1 MKLSL
6 KLITYLSLIIF
17 LIISIAYVSILDSK
31 VVNKL
36 DGVLWTVPAKVYARP
51 LELAEGGK
59 INVDVLKK
67 ELEILSYEL
76 TKGIP
81 DTPGE
86 FSQSQQSVNIFI
98 RGFGSQEPG
107 LYRLKIENDKIDSI
121 KRKDGISIDLIQLEP
136 LSIGGM
142 FPSHLQDRILL
153 NFSQVPKDLEEMI
166 LVVEDRNFYSHKG
179 ISLKSI
185 MRAFIKNTKA
195 LGIEEGGST
204 ITQQLAKSLFFSPEQ
219 TIRRKIKEAIA
230 ALLIEMHYS
239 KQEILL
245 AYINDV
251 FIAQSGRRAIHGFG
265 LASQF
270 FFGTDL
276 KNLSLDQK
284 ALLVG
289 MLKGPSLYSPINNPD
304 RAKTRRDLVLSL
316 IKNDSLI
323 TEEEYLDLKGKSLKV
338 IPPSFKSLSKYP
350 AFNDIVILDLRKN
363 FDDSDLRTKGLKIIT
378 NLDPVVQDYLEESI
392 KDTKLKLKS
401 RYGSQLNGLEGAGI
415 VIDSF
420 SGEVVAA
427 IGSTKPNNYGF
438 NRAINA
444 VRPIGSLVKPFIYLS
459 ALQHYTKYNLSTLLD
474 DSKLSVSLPGSKLW
488 EPNNF
493 DKKFH
498 GNVPL
503 HVALSESYNVA
514 TTRLGMDLGYSV
526 VQETFTKLG
535 IEKKIPK
542 YPSIF
547 VGSFEMTPLEAIQ
560 AYQTIASEGFYSP
573 LNSIRTVESSGDVL
587 SLSYPYKVEQRF
599 RPEPIYLLKFVLKQT
614 FISGTARGFSSRVIE
629 KWKTGGKT
637 GTSDDQRD
645 SWFVGYAGNYLMVV
659 WLGFDDNRKSP
670 LTGRTGALQVW
681 KNFMSRLDPIAYEV
695 RKPSRIRYEW
705 VDAKDGLLSG
715 ERCKGSILIPFVEG
729 TEPEMIPQ
737 NRKKCRISEESYT
750 TKVLNKIKEAIDF
763 LLYTSPSQRA

>member
-392 KDTKLKLKS
+392 KDTKLKLKR

-750 TKVLNKIKEAIDF
+750 TKVLNKIKEAIEVK
-763 LLYTSPSQRA
+763 

>member
-6 KLITYLSLIIF
+6 KLITYVSLIIF
-17 LIISIAYVSILDSK
+17 LVISIAYISILDSK

-59 INVDVLKK
+59 INVDGLKK

-86 FSQSQQSVNIFI
+86 FSQSQRSVNIFI

-179 ISLKSI
+179 ISLRSI
-185 MRAFIKNTKA
+185 MRAFIKNTRA

-230 ALLIEMHYS
+230 ALLIEIHYS

-323 TEEEYLDLKGKSLKV
+323 TEEEYLDLKGRSLKV

-350 AFNDIVILDLRKN
+350 AFNDIVTLDLRKN

-392 KDTKLKLKS
+392 KDTKLKLKR

-459 ALQHYTKYNLSTLLD
+459 ALQHYSKYNLSTLLD
-474 DSKLSVSLPGSKLW
+474 DSKLSVSLPGGKLW

-498 GNVPL
+498 GNIPL

-535 IEKKIPK
+535 IKKKIPK

-573 LNSIRTVESSGDVL
+573 LNSIRTVESSEDVL

-645 SWFVGYAGNYLMVV
+645 SWFVGYAGNYLMLV

-750 TKVLNKIKEAIDF
+750 TKVLNKIKEAIEVK
-763 LLYTSPSQRA
+763 

>member
-17 LIISIAYVSILDSK
+17 SVISIAYVSILDSK

-59 INVDVLKK
+59 INVGVLKK

-86 FSQSQQSVNIFI
+86 FSQSQRSVNIFI

-179 ISLKSI
+179 ISLRSI
-185 MRAFIKNTKA
+185 MRAFIKNTRA

-219 TIRRKIKEAIA
+219 TIKRKIKEAIA
-230 ALLIEMHYS
+230 ALLIEIHYS

-323 TEEEYLDLKGKSLKV
+323 TEEEYLDLKGRSLKV

-350 AFNDIVILDLRKN
+350 AFNDIVTLDLRKN

-392 KDTKLKLKS
+392 KDTKLQLKR

-459 ALQHYTKYNLSTLLD
+459 ALQHYSKYNLSTLLD
-474 DSKLSVSLPGSKLW
+474 DSKLSVSLPGGKLW

-498 GNVPL
+498 GNIPL

-535 IEKKIPK
+535 IKKKIPK

-547 VGSFEMTPLEAIQ
+547 VGSFEMTPLEVIQ

-573 LNSIRTVESSGDVL
+573 LNSIRTVESSEDVL

-705 VDAKDGLLSG
+705 VDTKDGLLSG

-750 TKVLNKIKEAIDF
+750 AKVLNKIKEAIEVK
-763 LLYTSPSQRA
+763 

>member
-17 LIISIAYVSILDSK
+17 LVISIAYVSILDSK

-59 INVDVLKK
+59 INVDGLKK

-86 FSQSQQSVNIFI
+86 FSQSQRSVNIFI

-179 ISLKSI
+179 ISLRSI
-185 MRAFIKNTKA
+185 MRAFIKNTRA

-230 ALLIEMHYS
+230 ALLIEIHYS

-350 AFNDIVILDLRKN
+350 AFNDIVTLDLRKN

-392 KDTKLKLKS
+392 KDTKLKLKR

-459 ALQHYTKYNLSTLLD
+459 ALQHYSKYNLSTLLD
-474 DSKLSVSLPGSKLW
+474 DSKLSVSLPGGKLW

-498 GNVPL
+498 GNIPL

-535 IEKKIPK
+535 IKKKIPK

-573 LNSIRTVESSGDVL
+573 LNSIRTVESSEDVL

-645 SWFVGYAGNYLMVV
+645 SWFVGYAGNYLMLV

-705 VDAKDGLLSG
+705 VDEKDGLLSG

-750 TKVLNKIKEAIDF
+750 TKVLNKIKEAIEVK
-763 LLYTSPSQRA
+763 

>member
-350 AFNDIVILDLRKN
+350 AFNDIVTLDLRKN

-392 KDTKLKLKS
+392 KDTKLKLKR

-474 DSKLSVSLPGSKLW
+474 DSKLSVSLPGSKPW

-750 TKVLNKIKEAIDF
+750 TKVLNKIKEAIEVK
-763 LLYTSPSQRA
+763 

>member
-6 KLITYLSLIIF
+6 KLITYVSLIIF
-17 LIISIAYVSILDSK
+17 LIISIAYISILDSK

-59 INVDVLKK
+59 INVDGLKK

-86 FSQSQQSVNIFI
+86 FSQSQRSVNIFI

-179 ISLKSI
+179 ISLRSI
-185 MRAFIKNTKA
+185 MRAFIKNTRA

-230 ALLIEMHYS
+230 ALLIEIHYS

-323 TEEEYLDLKGKSLKV
+323 TEEEYLDLKGRSLKV

-350 AFNDIVILDLRKN
+350 AFNDIVTLDLRKN

-392 KDTKLKLKS
+392 KDTKLKLKR

-459 ALQHYTKYNLSTLLD
+459 ALQHYSKYNLSTLLD
-474 DSKLSVSLPGSKLW
+474 DSKLSVSLPGGKLW

-498 GNVPL
+498 GNIPL

-535 IEKKIPK
+535 IKKKIPK

-573 LNSIRTVESSGDVL
+573 LNSIRTVESSEDVL

-645 SWFVGYAGNYLMVV
+645 SWFVGYAGNYLMLV

-750 TKVLNKIKEAIDF
+750 TKVLNKIKEAIEVK
-763 LLYTSPSQRA
+763 

>member
-392 KDTKLKLKS
+392 KDTKLKLKR

-715 ERCKGSILIPFVEG
+715 EGCKGSILIPFVEG

-750 TKVLNKIKEAIDF
+750 TKVLNKIKEAIEVK
-763 LLYTSPSQRA
+763 

>member
-392 KDTKLKLKS
+392 KDTKLKLKR

-498 GNVPL
+498 GNIPL
-503 HVALSESYNVA
+503 HVALSESYNIA

-705 VDAKDGLLSG
+705 VDVKDGLLSG

-750 TKVLNKIKEAIDF
+750 TKVLNKIKEAIEVK
-763 LLYTSPSQRA
+763 

>member
-17 LIISIAYVSILDSK
+17 SVISIAYVSILDSK

-86 FSQSQQSVNIFI
+86 FSQSQRSVNIFI

-179 ISLKSI
+179 VSLRSI
-185 MRAFIKNTKA
+185 MRAFIKNTRA

-219 TIRRKIKEAIA
+219 TIKRKIKEAIA
-230 ALLIEMHYS
+230 ALLIEIHYS

-323 TEEEYLDLKGKSLKV
+323 TEEEYLDLKGRSLKV

-350 AFNDIVILDLRKN
+350 AFNDIVTLDLRKN

-392 KDTKLKLKS
+392 KDTKLQLKR

-459 ALQHYTKYNLSTLLD
+459 ALQHYSKYNLSTLLD
-474 DSKLSVSLPGSKLW
+474 DSKLSVSLPGGKLW

-498 GNVPL
+498 GNIPL

-535 IEKKIPK
+535 IKKKIPK

-547 VGSFEMTPLEAIQ
+547 VGSFEMTPLEVIQ

-573 LNSIRTVESSGDVL
+573 LNSIRTVESSEDVL

-614 FISGTARGFSSRVIE
+614 FISGTARGFSSRVIK

-705 VDAKDGLLSG
+705 VDTKDGLLSG

-750 TKVLNKIKEAIDF
+750 AKVLNKIKEAIEVK
-763 LLYTSPSQRA
+763 

>member
-323 TEEEYLDLKGKSLKV
+323 TEEEYLDLKGRSLKV

-350 AFNDIVILDLRKN
+350 AFNDIVTLDLRKN

-392 KDTKLKLKS
+392 KDTKLKLKR

-474 DSKLSVSLPGSKLW
+474 DSKLSVSLPGGKLW

-750 TKVLNKIKEAIDF
+750 TKVLNKIKEAIEVK
-763 LLYTSPSQRA
+763 

>member
-86 FSQSQQSVNIFI
+86 FSQSQRSVNIFI

-166 LVVEDRNFYSHKG
+166 LVVEDKNFYSHKG
-179 ISLKSI
+179 ISLRSI

-323 TEEEYLDLKGKSLKV
+323 TEEEYLDLKGRSLKV

-350 AFNDIVILDLRKN
+350 AFNDIVTLDLRKN

-392 KDTKLKLKS
+392 KDTKLKLKR

-474 DSKLSVSLPGSKLW
+474 DSKLSVSLPGGKLW

-535 IEKKIPK
+535 IKKKIPK

-573 LNSIRTVESSGDVL
+573 LNSIRTVESSEDVL

-750 TKVLNKIKEAIDF
+750 TKVLNKIKEAIEVK
-763 LLYTSPSQRA
+763 

>member
-323 TEEEYLDLKGKSLKV
+323 TEEEYLDLKGRSLKV

-350 AFNDIVILDLRKN
+350 AFNDIVTLDLRKN

-392 KDTKLKLKS
+392 KDTKLKLKR

-535 IEKKIPK
+535 IKKKIPK

-750 TKVLNKIKEAIDF
+750 TKVLNKIKEAIEVK
-763 LLYTSPSQRA
+763 

>member
-17 LIISIAYVSILDSK
+17 SVISIAYVSILDSK

-86 FSQSQQSVNIFI
+86 FSQSQRSVNIFI

-142 FPSHLQDRILL
+142 LPSHLQDRILL

-179 ISLKSI
+179 ISLRSI
-185 MRAFIKNTKA
+185 MRAFIKNTRA

-219 TIRRKIKEAIA
+219 TIKRKIKEAIA
-230 ALLIEMHYS
+230 ALLIEIHYS

-323 TEEEYLDLKGKSLKV
+323 TEEEYLDLKGRSLKV

-350 AFNDIVILDLRKN
+350 AFNDIVTLDLRKN

-392 KDTKLKLKS
+392 KDTKLQLKR

-459 ALQHYTKYNLSTLLD
+459 ALQHYSKYNLSTLLD
-474 DSKLSVSLPGSKLW
+474 DSKLSVSLPGGKLW

-498 GNVPL
+498 GNIPL

-535 IEKKIPK
+535 IKKKIPK

-573 LNSIRTVESSGDVL
+573 LNSIRTVESSEDVL

-705 VDAKDGLLSG
+705 VDTKDGLLSG

-750 TKVLNKIKEAIDF
+750 AKVLNKIKEAIEVK
-763 LLYTSPSQRA
+763 

>member
-17 LIISIAYVSILDSK
+17 SVISIAYVSILDSK

-86 FSQSQQSVNIFI
+86 FSQSQRSVNIFI

-179 ISLKSI
+179 ISLRSI
-185 MRAFIKNTKA
+185 MRAFIKNTRA

-230 ALLIEMHYS
+230 ALLIEIHYS

-323 TEEEYLDLKGKSLKV
+323 TEEEYLDLKGRSLKV

-350 AFNDIVILDLRKN
+350 AFNDIVTLDLRKN

-392 KDTKLKLKS
+392 KDTKLQLKR

-459 ALQHYTKYNLSTLLD
+459 ALQHYSKYNLSTLLD
-474 DSKLSVSLPGSKLW
+474 DSKLSVSLPGGKLW

-498 GNVPL
+498 GNIPL

-535 IEKKIPK
+535 IKKKIPK

-573 LNSIRTVESSGDVL
+573 LNSIRTVESSEDVL

-705 VDAKDGLLSG
+705 VDTKDGLLSG

-750 TKVLNKIKEAIDF
+750 AKVLNKIKEAIEVK
-763 LLYTSPSQRA
+763 

>member
-17 LIISIAYVSILDSK
+17 LVISIAYVSILDSK

-86 FSQSQQSVNIFI
+86 FSQSQRSVNIFI

-179 ISLKSI
+179 ISLRSI
-185 MRAFIKNTKA
+185 MRAFIKNTRA

-230 ALLIEMHYS
+230 ALLIEIHYS

-323 TEEEYLDLKGKSLKV
+323 TEEEYLDLKGRSLKV

-350 AFNDIVILDLRKN
+350 AFNDIVTLDLRKN

-392 KDTKLKLKS
+392 KDTKLKLKR

-459 ALQHYTKYNLSTLLD
+459 ALQHYSKYNLSTLLD
-474 DSKLSVSLPGSKLW
+474 DSKLSVSLPGGKLW

-498 GNVPL
+498 GNIPL

-535 IEKKIPK
+535 IKKKIPK

-573 LNSIRTVESSGDVL
+573 LNSIRTVESSEDVL

-645 SWFVGYAGNYLMVV
+645 SWFVGYAGNYLMLV

-715 ERCKGSILIPFVEG
+715 ESCKGSILIPFVEG

-750 TKVLNKIKEAIDF
+750 TKVLNKIKEAIEVK
-763 LLYTSPSQRA
+763 

>member
-17 LIISIAYVSILDSK
+17 SVISIAYVSILDSK

-86 FSQSQQSVNIFI
+86 FSQSQRSVNIYI

-179 ISLKSI
+179 ISLRSI
-185 MRAFIKNTKA
+185 MRAFIKNTRA

-219 TIRRKIKEAIA
+219 TIKRKIKEAIA
-230 ALLIEMHYS
+230 ALLIEIHYS

-323 TEEEYLDLKGKSLKV
+323 TEEEYLDLKGRSLKV

-350 AFNDIVILDLRKN
+350 AFNDIVTLDLRKN

-392 KDTKLKLKS
+392 KDTKLQLKR

-459 ALQHYTKYNLSTLLD
+459 ALQHYSKYNLSTLLD
-474 DSKLSVSLPGSKLW
+474 DSKLSVSLPGGKLW

-498 GNVPL
+498 GNIPL
-503 HVALSESYNVA
+503 HVALSESYNIA

-535 IEKKIPK
+535 IKKKIPK

-547 VGSFEMTPLEAIQ
+547 VGSFEMTPLEVIQ

-573 LNSIRTVESSGDVL
+573 LNSIRTVESSEDVL

-670 LTGRTGALQVW
+670 LTGRSGALQVW

-715 ERCKGSILIPFVEG
+715 KRCKRSILIPFVEG

-737 NRKKCRISEESYT
+737 NRKKCRISDESYT
-750 TKVLNKIKEAIDF
+750 AKVLNKIKEAIEVK
-763 LLYTSPSQRA
+763 

>member
-179 ISLKSI
+179 ISLRSI
-185 MRAFIKNTKA
+185 MRAFIKNTRA

-392 KDTKLKLKS
+392 KDTKLKLKR

-573 LNSIRTVESSGDVL
+573 LNSIRTVESSEDVL

-750 TKVLNKIKEAIDF
+750 TKVLNKIKEAIEVK
-763 LLYTSPSQRA
+763 

>member
-17 LIISIAYVSILDSK
+17 LVISIAYVSILDSK

-86 FSQSQQSVNIFI
+86 FSQSQRSVNIFI

-179 ISLKSI
+179 ISLRSI
-185 MRAFIKNTKA
+185 MRAFIKNTRA

-219 TIRRKIKEAIA
+219 TIKRKIKEAIA
-230 ALLIEMHYS
+230 ALLIEIHYS

-323 TEEEYLDLKGKSLKV
+323 TEEEYLDLKGRSLKV

-350 AFNDIVILDLRKN
+350 AFNDIVTLDLRKN

-392 KDTKLKLKS
+392 KDTKLKLKR

-459 ALQHYTKYNLSTLLD
+459 ALQHYSKYNLSTLLD
-474 DSKLSVSLPGSKLW
+474 DSKLSVSLPGGKLW

-498 GNVPL
+498 GNIPL

-535 IEKKIPK
+535 IKKKIPK

-573 LNSIRTVESSGDVL
+573 LNSIRTVESSEDVL

-705 VDAKDGLLSG
+705 VDTKDGLLSG

-750 TKVLNKIKEAIDF
+750 AKVLNKIKEAIEVK
-763 LLYTSPSQRA
+763 

>member
-17 LIISIAYVSILDSK
+17 LVISIAYVSILDSK

-59 INVDVLKK
+59 INVDGLKK

-86 FSQSQQSVNIFI
+86 FSQSQRSVNIFI

-179 ISLKSI
+179 ISLRSI
-185 MRAFIKNTKA
+185 MRAFIKNTRA

-230 ALLIEMHYS
+230 ALLIEIHYS

-323 TEEEYLDLKGKSLKV
+323 TEEEYLDLKGRSLKV

-350 AFNDIVILDLRKN
+350 AFNDIVTLDLRKN

-392 KDTKLKLKS
+392 KDTKLQLKR

-459 ALQHYTKYNLSTLLD
+459 ALQHYSKYNLSTLLD
-474 DSKLSVSLPGSKLW
+474 DSKLSVSLPGGKLW

-498 GNVPL
+498 GNIPL

-535 IEKKIPK
+535 IKKKIPK

-573 LNSIRTVESSGDVL
+573 LNSIRTVESSEDVL

-645 SWFVGYAGNYLMVV
+645 SWFVGYAGNYLMLV

-715 ERCKGSILIPFVEG
+715 ESCKGSILIPFVEG

-750 TKVLNKIKEAIDF
+750 TKVLNKIKEAIEVK
-763 LLYTSPSQRA
+763 

>member
-179 ISLKSI
+179 ISLRSI
-185 MRAFIKNTKA
+185 MRAFIKNTRA

-350 AFNDIVILDLRKN
+350 AFNDIVTLDLRKN

-392 KDTKLKLKS
+392 KDTKLKLKR

-573 LNSIRTVESSGDVL
+573 LNSIRTVESSEDVL

-750 TKVLNKIKEAIDF
+750 TKVLNKIKEAIEVK
-763 LLYTSPSQRA
+763 

>member
-17 LIISIAYVSILDSK
+17 SVISIAYVSILDSK

-76 TKGIP
+76 IKGIP

-86 FSQSQQSVNIFI
+86 FSQSQRSVNIFI

-179 ISLKSI
+179 VSLRSI
-185 MRAFIKNTKA
+185 MRAFIKNTRA

-230 ALLIEMHYS
+230 ALLIEIHYS

-323 TEEEYLDLKGKSLKV
+323 TEEEYLDLKGRSLKV

-350 AFNDIVILDLRKN
+350 AFNDIVTLDLRKN

-392 KDTKLKLKS
+392 KDTKLQLKR

-459 ALQHYTKYNLSTLLD
+459 ALQHYSKYNLSTLLD
-474 DSKLSVSLPGSKLW
+474 DSKLSVSLPGGKLW

-498 GNVPL
+498 GNIPL

-535 IEKKIPK
+535 IKKKIPK

-547 VGSFEMTPLEAIQ
+547 VGSFEMTPLEVIQ

-573 LNSIRTVESSGDVL
+573 LNSIRTVESSEDVL

-705 VDAKDGLLSG
+705 VDTKDGLLSG

-750 TKVLNKIKEAIDF
+750 AKVLNKIKEAIEVK
-763 LLYTSPSQRA
+763 

>member
-392 KDTKLKLKS
+392 KDTKLKLKK

-705 VDAKDGLLSG
+705 VDVKDGLLSG

-750 TKVLNKIKEAIDF
+750 TKVLNKIKEAIEVK
-763 LLYTSPSQRA
+763 

>member
-219 TIRRKIKEAIA
+219 TIKRKIKEAIA

-392 KDTKLKLKS
+392 KDTKLKLK
-401 RYGSQLNGLEGAGI
+401 RKYGSQLNGLEGAGI

-750 TKVLNKIKEAIDF
+750 TKVIDKIKEAI
-763 LLYTSPSQRA
+763 QVK

>member
-179 ISLKSI
+179 ISLRSI

-350 AFNDIVILDLRKN
+350 AFNDIVTLDLRKN

-392 KDTKLKLKS
+392 KDTKLKLKR

-535 IEKKIPK
+535 IKKKIPK

-573 LNSIRTVESSGDVL
+573 LNSIRTVESSEDVL

-750 TKVLNKIKEAIDF
+750 TKVLNKIKEAIEVK
-763 LLYTSPSQRA
+763 

>member
-59 INVDVLKK
+59 INVDGLKK

-363 FDDSDLRTKGLKIIT
+363 LDDSDLRTKGLKIIT

-392 KDTKLKLKS
+392 KDTKLKLKR

-459 ALQHYTKYNLSTLLD
+459 ALQHYSKYNLSTLLD
-474 DSKLSVSLPGSKLW
+474 DSKLSVSLPGGKLW

-645 SWFVGYAGNYLMVV
+645 SWFVGCAGNYLMVV

-750 TKVLNKIKEAIDF
+750 AKVLNKIKEAIEVK
-763 LLYTSPSQRA
+763 

>member
-17 LIISIAYVSILDSK
+17 SVISIAYVSILDSK

-59 INVDVLKK
+59 INVDSLKK

-86 FSQSQQSVNIFI
+86 FSQSQRSVNIFI

-179 ISLKSI
+179 ISLRSI
-185 MRAFIKNTKA
+185 MRAFIKNTRA

-230 ALLIEMHYS
+230 ALLIEIHYS

-323 TEEEYLDLKGKSLKV
+323 TEEEYLDLKGRSLKV

-350 AFNDIVILDLRKN
+350 AFNDIVTLDLRKN

-392 KDTKLKLKS
+392 KDTKLKLKR

-459 ALQHYTKYNLSTLLD
+459 ALQHYSKYNLSTLLD
-474 DSKLSVSLPGSKLW
+474 DSKLSVSLPGGKLW

-498 GNVPL
+498 GNIPL

-514 TTRLGMDLGYSV
+514 TTRLGIDLGYSV

-535 IEKKIPK
+535 IKKKIPK

-573 LNSIRTVESSGDVL
+573 LNSIRTVESSEDVL

-645 SWFVGYAGNYLMVV
+645 SWFVGYAGNYLMLV

-715 ERCKGSILIPFVEG
+715 ESCKGSILIPFVEG

-750 TKVLNKIKEAIDF
+750 TKVLNKIKEAIEVK
-763 LLYTSPSQRA
+763 

>member
-17 LIISIAYVSILDSK
+17 SVISIAYVSILDSK

-59 INVDVLKK
+59 INVGVLKK

-86 FSQSQQSVNIFI
+86 FSQSQRSVNIFI

-179 ISLKSI
+179 ISLRSI
-185 MRAFIKNTKA
+185 MRAFIKNTRA

-219 TIRRKIKEAIA
+219 TIKRKIKEAIA
-230 ALLIEMHYS
+230 ALLIEIHYS

-323 TEEEYLDLKGKSLKV
+323 TEEEYLDLKGRSLKV

-350 AFNDIVILDLRKN
+350 AFNDIVTLDLRKN

-392 KDTKLKLKS
+392 KDTKLQLKR

-459 ALQHYTKYNLSTLLD
+459 ALQHYSKYNLSTLLD
-474 DSKLSVSLPGSKLW
+474 DSKLSVSLPGGKLW

-498 GNVPL
+498 GNIPL

-535 IEKKIPK
+535 IKKKIPK

-547 VGSFEMTPLEAIQ
+547 VGSFEMTPLEVIQ

-573 LNSIRTVESSGDVL
+573 LSSIRTVESSEDVL

-705 VDAKDGLLSG
+705 VDTKDGLLSG

-729 TEPEMIPQ
+729 TEPEIIPQ

-750 TKVLNKIKEAIDF
+750 AKVLNKIKEAIEVK
-763 LLYTSPSQRA
+763 

>member
-17 LIISIAYVSILDSK
+17 LVISIAYVSILDSK

-59 INVDVLKK
+59 INVDSLKK

-86 FSQSQQSVNIFI
+86 FSQSQRSVNIFI

-179 ISLKSI
+179 ISLRSI
-185 MRAFIKNTKA
+185 MRAFIKNTRA

-350 AFNDIVILDLRKN
+350 AFNDIVTLDLRKN

-392 KDTKLKLKS
+392 KDTKLKLKR

-459 ALQHYTKYNLSTLLD
+459 ALQHYSKYNLSTLLD
-474 DSKLSVSLPGSKLW
+474 DSKLSVSLPGGKLW

-498 GNVPL
+498 GNIPL

-535 IEKKIPK
+535 IKKKIPK

-573 LNSIRTVESSGDVL
+573 LNSIRTVESSEDVL

-645 SWFVGYAGNYLMVV
+645 SWFVGYAGNYLMLV

-715 ERCKGSILIPFVEG
+715 ESCKGSILIPFVEG

-750 TKVLNKIKEAIDF
+750 TKVLNKIKEAIEVK
-763 LLYTSPSQRA
+763 

>member
-350 AFNDIVILDLRKN
+350 AFNDIVTLDLRKN

-392 KDTKLKLKS
+392 KDTKLKLKR

-474 DSKLSVSLPGSKLW
+474 DSKLSVSLPGGKLW

-573 LNSIRTVESSGDVL
+573 LNSIRTVESSEDVL

-750 TKVLNKIKEAIDF
+750 TKVLNKIKEAIEVK
-763 LLYTSPSQRA
+763 

>member
-6 KLITYLSLIIF
+6 KLITYVSLIIF
-17 LIISIAYVSILDSK
+17 LVISIAYISILDSK

-59 INVDVLKK
+59 INVDGLKK

-86 FSQSQQSVNIFI
+86 FSQSQRSVNIFI

-179 ISLKSI
+179 ISLRSI
-185 MRAFIKNTKA
+185 MRAFIKNTRA

-230 ALLIEMHYS
+230 ALLIEIHYS

-323 TEEEYLDLKGKSLKV
+323 TEEEYLDLKGRSLKV

-350 AFNDIVILDLRKN
+350 AFNDIVTLDLRKN

-392 KDTKLKLKS
+392 KDTKLKLKR

-459 ALQHYTKYNLSTLLD
+459 ALQHYSKYNLSSLLD
-474 DSKLSVSLPGSKLW
+474 DSKLSVSLPGGKLW

-498 GNVPL
+498 GNIPL

-535 IEKKIPK
+535 IKKKIPK

-573 LNSIRTVESSGDVL
+573 LNSIRTVESSEDVL

-645 SWFVGYAGNYLMVV
+645 SWFVGYAGNYLMLV

-715 ERCKGSILIPFVEG
+715 ESCKGSILIPFVEG

-750 TKVLNKIKEAIDF
+750 TKVLNKIKEAIEVK
-763 LLYTSPSQRA
+763 

>member
-350 AFNDIVILDLRKN
+350 AFNDIVTLDLRKN

-392 KDTKLKLKS
+392 KDTKLKLKR

-459 ALQHYTKYNLSTLLD
+459 ALQQYNKYNLSTLLD
-474 DSKLSVSLPGSKLW
+474 DSKLSVSLPGGKLW

-750 TKVLNKIKEAIDF
+750 TKVLNKIKEAIEVK
-763 LLYTSPSQRA
+763 

>member
-17 LIISIAYVSILDSK
+17 LVISIAYVSILDSK

-59 INVDVLKK
+59 INVDSLKK

-86 FSQSQQSVNIFI
+86 FSQSQRSVNIFI

-179 ISLKSI
+179 ISLRSI
-185 MRAFIKNTKA
+185 MRAFIKNTRA

-219 TIRRKIKEAIA
+219 TIKRKIKEAIA
-230 ALLIEMHYS
+230 ALLIEIHYS

-323 TEEEYLDLKGKSLKV
+323 TEEEYLDLKGRSLKV

-350 AFNDIVILDLRKN
+350 AFNDIVTLDLRKN

-392 KDTKLKLKS
+392 KDTKLKLKR

-459 ALQHYTKYNLSTLLD
+459 ALQHYSKYNLSTLLD
-474 DSKLSVSLPGSKLW
+474 DSKLSVSLPGGKLW

-498 GNVPL
+498 GNIPL

-535 IEKKIPK
+535 IKKKIPK

-573 LNSIRTVESSGDVL
+573 LNSIRTVESSEDVL

-645 SWFVGYAGNYLMVV
+645 SWFVGYAGNYLMLV

-715 ERCKGSILIPFVEG
+715 ESCKGSILIPFVEG

-750 TKVLNKIKEAIDF
+750 TKVLNKIKEAIEVK
-763 LLYTSPSQRA
+763 

>member
-86 FSQSQQSVNIFI
+86 FSQSQQSVNIFT

-153 NFSQVPKDLEEMI
+153 SFSQVPKDLEEMI

-350 AFNDIVILDLRKN
+350 AFNDIVTLDLRKN

-459 ALQHYTKYNLSTLLD
+459 ALQHYSKYNLSTLLD
-474 DSKLSVSLPGSKLW
+474 DSKLSVSLPGSKPW

-705 VDAKDGLLSG
+705 VDVKDGLLSG

-750 TKVLNKIKEAIDF
+750 TKVLNKIKEAIEVK
-763 LLYTSPSQRA
+763 

>member
-17 LIISIAYVSILDSK
+17 LVISIAYVSILDSK

-59 INVDVLKK
+59 INVDSLKK

-86 FSQSQQSVNIFI
+86 FSQSQRSVNIFI

-179 ISLKSI
+179 ISLRSI
-185 MRAFIKNTKA
+185 MRAFIKNTRA

-230 ALLIEMHYS
+230 ALLIEIHYS

-350 AFNDIVILDLRKN
+350 AFNDIVTLDLRKN

-392 KDTKLKLKS
+392 KDTKLKLKR

-459 ALQHYTKYNLSTLLD
+459 ALQHYSKYNLSTLLD
-474 DSKLSVSLPGSKLW
+474 DSKLSVSLPGGKLW

-498 GNVPL
+498 GNIPL

-535 IEKKIPK
+535 IKKKIPK

-573 LNSIRTVESSGDVL
+573 LNSIRTVESSEDVL

-645 SWFVGYAGNYLMVV
+645 SWFVGYAGNYLMLV

-715 ERCKGSILIPFVEG
+715 ESCKGSILIPFVEG

-750 TKVLNKIKEAIDF
+750 TKVLNKIKEAIEVK
-763 LLYTSPSQRA
+763 

>member
-392 KDTKLKLKS
+392 KDTKLKLK
-401 RYGSQLNGLEGAGI
+401 RKYGSQLNGLEGAGI

-438 NRAINA
+438 NRAFNA

-645 SWFVGYAGNYLMVV
+645 SWFAGYAGNYLMVV

-750 TKVLNKIKEAIDF
+750 TKVLNKIKEAIEVK
-763 LLYTSPSQRA
+763 

>member
-350 AFNDIVILDLRKN
+350 AFNDIVTLDLRKN

-392 KDTKLKLKS
+392 KDTKLKLKR

-474 DSKLSVSLPGSKLW
+474 DSKLSVSLPGGKLW

-526 VQETFTKLG
+526 VQETFAKLG

-573 LNSIRTVESSGDVL
+573 LNSIRTVESSEDVL

-750 TKVLNKIKEAIDF
+750 TKVLNKIKEAIEVK
-763 LLYTSPSQRA
+763 

>member
-350 AFNDIVILDLRKN
+350 AFNDIVTLDLRKN

-392 KDTKLKLKS
+392 KDTKLKLKR

-705 VDAKDGLLSG
+705 VDVKDGLLSG

-750 TKVLNKIKEAIDF
+750 TKVLNKIKEAIEVK
-763 LLYTSPSQRA
+763 

>member
-17 LIISIAYVSILDSK
+17 LVISIAYVSILDSK

-86 FSQSQQSVNIFI
+86 FSQSQRSVNIFI

-179 ISLKSI
+179 ISLRSI
-185 MRAFIKNTKA
+185 MRAFIKNTRA

-219 TIRRKIKEAIA
+219 TIKRKIKEAIA
-230 ALLIEMHYS
+230 ALLIEIHYS

-323 TEEEYLDLKGKSLKV
+323 TEEEYLDLKGRSLKV

-350 AFNDIVILDLRKN
+350 AFNDIVTLDLRKN

-392 KDTKLKLKS
+392 KDTKLKLKR

-459 ALQHYTKYNLSTLLD
+459 ALQHYSKYNLSTLLD
-474 DSKLSVSLPGSKLW
+474 DSKLSVSLPGGKLW

-498 GNVPL
+498 GNIPL

-535 IEKKIPK
+535 IKKKIPK

-573 LNSIRTVESSGDVL
+573 LNSIRTVESSEDVL

-645 SWFVGYAGNYLMVV
+645 SWFVGYAGNYLMLV

-715 ERCKGSILIPFVEG
+715 ESCKGSILIPFVEG

-750 TKVLNKIKEAIDF
+750 TKVLNKIKEAIEVK
-763 LLYTSPSQRA
+763 

>member
-17 LIISIAYVSILDSK
+17 SVISIAYVSILDSK

-86 FSQSQQSVNIFI
+86 FSQSQRSVNIFI

-179 ISLKSI
+179 ISLRSI
-185 MRAFIKNTKA
+185 MRAFIKNTRA

-219 TIRRKIKEAIA
+219 TIKRKIKEAIA
-230 ALLIEMHYS
+230 ALLIEIHYS

-323 TEEEYLDLKGKSLKV
+323 TEEEYLDLKGRSLKV

-350 AFNDIVILDLRKN
+350 AFNDIVTLDLRKN

-392 KDTKLKLKS
+392 KDTKLQLKR

-459 ALQHYTKYNLSTLLD
+459 ALQHYSKYNLSTLLD
-474 DSKLSVSLPGSKLW
+474 DSKLSVSLPGGKLW

-498 GNVPL
+498 GNIPL

-535 IEKKIPK
+535 IKKKIPK

-573 LNSIRTVESSGDVL
+573 LNSIRTVESSEDVL

-750 TKVLNKIKEAIDF
+750 AKVLNKIKEAIEVK
-763 LLYTSPSQRA
+763 

>member
-17 LIISIAYVSILDSK
+17 LVISIAYVSILDSK

-86 FSQSQQSVNIFI
+86 FSQSQRSVNIFI

-179 ISLKSI
+179 ISLRSI
-185 MRAFIKNTKA
+185 MRAFIKNTRA

-230 ALLIEMHYS
+230 ALLIEIHYS

-323 TEEEYLDLKGKSLKV
+323 TEEEYLDLKGRSLKV

-350 AFNDIVILDLRKN
+350 AFNDIVTLDLRKN

-392 KDTKLKLKS
+392 KDTKLKLKR

-459 ALQHYTKYNLSTLLD
+459 ALQHYSKYNLSTLLD
-474 DSKLSVSLPGSKLW
+474 DSKLSVSLPGGKLW

-498 GNVPL
+498 GNIPL

-535 IEKKIPK
+535 IKKKIPK

-573 LNSIRTVESSGDVL
+573 LNSIRTVESSEDVL

-715 ERCKGSILIPFVEG
+715 ESCKGSILIPFVEG

-750 TKVLNKIKEAIDF
+750 TKVLNKIKEAIEVK
-763 LLYTSPSQRA
+763 